1 MRGLSRRVWL
11 LIAVGVAL
19 VCGTILLQLLTPA
32 SNAQTLPRGTTLSA
46 APTGSLALSQWLEAE
61 GYGVERVRDFPF
73 TGDGLAALFVIVPA
87 IKDVSNDDA
96 ADIAGYVERG
106 GTLLLVTD
114 GDDGTANLQHALDL
128 FVVQTKPGTGATAAP
143 NGPTLARPPV
153 TTIALQSDAIV
164 RPNNQAD
171 PRFLS
176 RATSEN
182 GTVVATM
189 MRGKGRV
196 QIIAG
201 PYPLSNVGLPEADN
215 LALVQNLLTGLPTG
229 ARIGFDEYHH
239 GYGLGTNIADLA
251 LRSPWGWA
259 LFYLAGLTLVALILN
274 GRRFGRALPAPP
286 VPLKAPA
293 EYARALGN
301 RWRENQERGFA
312 QAHVAERL
320 KRDLAIPFGLDPTT
334 DDPAFVG
341 ALHARR
347 PDLAAD
353 CALLLTALRTRAR
366 NDDAFVSLIQ
376 CAETLRQRAT
386 DARSA
391 AVVQARADHAGG
403 ALASAH

>member
-1 MRGLSRRVWL
+1 MRRLSCRAWL
-11 LIAVGVAL
+11 LVAVGVAL

-32 SNAQTLPRGTTLSA
+32 SNARTLPRGTTLSA

-61 GYGVERVRDFPF
+61 GYGVERVRAFPF
-73 TGDGLAALFVIVPA
+73 AGDGLAALFVIVPT
-87 IKDVSNDDA
+87 IKEVSTDDA

-106 GTLLLVTD
+106 GTLVLVTD
-114 GDDGTANLQHALDL
+114 GDDATDNLQRALDL
-128 FVVQTKPGTGATAAP
+128 FVAQTTPGTGATAVP
-143 NGPTLARPPV
+143 DGPTLARPPV
-153 TTIALQSDAIV
+153 ATIALQSDAIV
-164 RPNNQAD
+164 RPNSQAN

-189 MRGKGRV
+189 TRGKGWV
-196 QIIAG
+196 QIVAG
-201 PYPLSNVGLPEADN
+201 PYPLSNAGLPEADN
-215 LALVQNLLTGLPTG
+215 LALVQNLLAGLPSG

-239 GYGLGTNIADLA
+239 GYGLGANIADLA

-259 LFYLAGLTLVALILN
+259 LLYLAGLTLAALLLN
-274 GRRFGRALPAPP
+274 GRRFGRPLPAPP

-320 KRDLAIPFGLDPTT
+320 KRDLAAPFGLDPIA
-334 DDPAFVG
+334 DDPTFVG

-347 PDLAAD
+347 PDLAAG
-353 CALLLTALRTRAR
+353 CAALLTDLRIRAR
-366 NDDAFVSLIQ
+366 NDDAFVALIQ
-376 CAETLRQRAT
+376 RAETLRQRAT
-386 DARSA
+386 DARPA
-391 AVVQARADHAGG
+391 AMRAA
-403 ALASAH
+403 